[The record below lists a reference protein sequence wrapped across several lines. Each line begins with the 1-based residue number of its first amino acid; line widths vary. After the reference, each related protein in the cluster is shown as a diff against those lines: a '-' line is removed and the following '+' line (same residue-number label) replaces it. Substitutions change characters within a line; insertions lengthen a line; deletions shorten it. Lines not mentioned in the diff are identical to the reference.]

1 MARAFEKEPS
11 TRNWKMSL
19 AYISCSMFS
28 LKIKLTTGAAVGI
41 SAAGKEDYFVEA
53 AAAWLSWDCAR
64 LVMDKS
70 CG

>member
-53 AAAWLSWDCAR
+53 AAA
-64 LVMDKS
+64 
-70 CG
+70 